1 MTKTKKKPQS
11 DVWKSIYVHFRCQ
24 DDMIEFC
31 TKINQMIPTNVSET
45 FYPLYDKKMSLFKDD
60 EEIVTIDPDK
70 LVPKKRKEKEVDVQ
84 DQIDDAETHLK
95 ALKQEKQR
103 IAFEQIPMLMD
114 EMGIERVDV
123 DGATVKL
130 KAFVSASIPAD
141 RKQEAF
147 NWLRE
152 HGLDDII
159 KNDIIVS
166 FGRGQDNQAGDVMY
180 DLEQKGFHPEQ
191 KTHIHSMTL
200 KAFIRE
206 QVEQGETIDLDMF
219 GAFVART
226 AEVRRNK

>member
-1 MTKTKKKPQS
+1 MQNKVDIFGDEDQPFEAEALQGVQAENGKKLS
-11 DVWKSIYVHFRCQ
+11 G
-24 DDMIEFC
+24 
-31 TKINQMIPTNVSET
+31 
-45 FYPLYDKKMSLFKDD
+45 
-60 EEIVTIDPDK
+60 
-70 LVPKKRKEKEVDVQ
+70 LVRQ
-84 DQIDDAETHLK
+84 LNNIQQQIDDAEQHLK
-95 ALKQEKQR
+95 ALKKEKQS

-114 EMGIERVDV
+114 EMSLERVDV
-123 DGATVKL
+123 DGLSVKL
-130 KAFVSASIPAD
+130 KPFVTASIPAD

-200 KAFIRE
+200 KAFVRE
-206 QVEQGETIDLDMF
+206 RVEQGLPIDLDMF

-226 AEVRRNK
+226 AEVKRNSK

>member
-1 MTKTKKKPQS
+1 MQNKVDIFGDEDQPFEAEALQGVQAENGKKLSGLVRQLNN
-11 DVWKSIYVHFRCQ
+11 IQ
-24 DDMIEFC
+24 QQIE
-31 TKINQMIPTNVSET
+31 
-45 FYPLYDKKMSLFKDD
+45 
-60 EEIVTIDPDK
+60 
-70 LVPKKRKEKEVDVQ
+70 
-84 DQIDDAETHLK
+84 DAEQHLK
-95 ALKQEKQR
+95 ALKKEKQS

-114 EMGIERVDV
+114 EMSLERVDV
-123 DGATVKL
+123 DGLSVKL
-130 KAFVSASIPAD
+130 KPFVTASIPAD

-200 KAFIRE
+200 KAFVRE
-206 QVEQGETIDLDMF
+206 RVEQGLPIDLDMF

-226 AEVRRNK
+226 AEVKRNSK

>member
-1 MTKTKKKPQS
+1 MKQ
-11 DVWKSIYVHFRCQ
+11 
-24 DDMIEFC
+24 
-31 TKINQMIPTNVSET
+31 SET
-45 FYPLYDKKMSLFKDD
+45 IF
-60 EEIVTIDPDK
+60 EEEMFADAATLDNVGADGGK
-70 LVPKKRKEKEVDVQ
+70 QLSGLVRQLNNVNQ
-84 DQIDDAETHLK
+84 QIEDAETHLK

-103 IAFEQIPMLMD
+103 MAFEQIPMLMD
-114 EMGIERVDV
+114 EMGIERLDV
-123 DGATVKL
+123 DGVTVKL

-147 NWLRE
+147 NWLQE

-200 KAFIRE
+200 KAFVKER
-206 QVEQGETIDLDMF
+206 VEQGKPIDLDMF

>member
-1 MTKTKKKPQS
+1 MLNIVVRSGFVNTKPEE
-11 DVWKSIYVHFRCQ
+11 DVLAMKQ
-24 DDMIEFC
+24 
-31 TKINQMIPTNVSET
+31 SET
-45 FYPLYDKKMSLFKDD
+45 IF
-60 EEIVTIDPDK
+60 EEEMFADAATLDNVGADGGK
-70 LVPKKRKEKEVDVQ
+70 QLSGLVRQLNNVNQ
-84 DQIDDAETHLK
+84 QIEDAETHLK

-103 IAFEQIPMLMD
+103 MAFEQIPMLMD
-114 EMGIERVDV
+114 EMGIERLDV
-123 DGATVKL
+123 DGVTVKL

-200 KAFIRE
+200 KAFVKER
-206 QVEQGETIDLDMF
+206 VEQGKPIDLDMF

>member
-1 MTKTKKKPQS
+1 MKQ
-11 DVWKSIYVHFRCQ
+11 
-24 DDMIEFC
+24 
-31 TKINQMIPTNVSET
+31 SET
-45 FYPLYDKKMSLFKDD
+45 IFEEEMFADADTLSGVNADGGKQLSSL
-60 EEIVTIDPDK
+60 VR
-70 LVPKKRKEKEVDVQ
+70 LLNNVQ
-84 DQIDDAETHLK
+84 QQIDDAEEHLK

-103 IAFEQIPMLMD
+103 ISFEQIPALMD

-123 DGATVKL
+123 EGATVTL
-130 KAFVSASIPAD
+130 KPFVSASIPAD

-200 KAFIRE
+200 KAFVRE
-206 QVEQGETIDLDMF
+206 RVEKGLPIDLDMF

-226 AEVRRNK
+226 AEVKRNSK

>member
-1 MTKTKKKPQS
+1 MKQS
-11 DVWKSIYVHFRCQ
+11 ENIFDE
-24 DDMIEFC
+24 DMFADA
-31 TKINQMIPTNVSET
+31 ET
-45 FYPLYDKKMSLFKDD
+45 LAGVDADSGKQLSSL
-60 EEIVTIDPDK
+60 
-70 LVPKKRKEKEVDVQ
+70 VQ
-84 DQIDDAETHLK
+84 RLNDFQQQIDDAEEHLK
-95 ALKQEKQR
+95 ALKKEKQR

-123 DGATVKL
+123 DGATVQL
-130 KAFVSASIPAD
+130 KPFVSASIPAD

-166 FGRGQDNQAGDVMY
+166 FGRGQDNMAGDVMY

-191 KTHIHSMTL
+191 KTHIHAMTL
-200 KAFIRE
+200 KAFVKER
-206 QVEQGETIDLDMF
+206 VENGLPIDLDMF

-226 AEVRRNK
+226 ADVKRKKS

>member
-1 MTKTKKKPQS
+1 MKQS
-11 DVWKSIYVHFRCQ
+11 ENIFDE
-24 DDMIEFC
+24 DMFADA
-31 TKINQMIPTNVSET
+31 ET
-45 FYPLYDKKMSLFKDD
+45 LAGVDADSGKQLSN
-60 EEIVTIDPDK
+60 
-70 LVPKKRKEKEVDVQ
+70 LVRRLNDYQ
-84 DQIDDAETHLK
+84 QQIDDAEEHLK
-95 ALKQEKQR
+95 ALKKEKQR

-123 DGATVKL
+123 DGATVQL
-130 KAFVSASIPAD
+130 KPFVSASIPAD

-166 FGRGQDNQAGDVMY
+166 FGRGQDNMAGDVMY

-191 KTHIHSMTL
+191 KTHIHAMTL
-200 KAFIRE
+200 KAFVKER
-206 QVEQGETIDLDMF
+206 VENGLPIDLDMF

-226 AEVRRNK
+226 ADVKRKKS